1 MDTLTFIS
9 NLIGS
14 LAWPLAVVLVV
25 WWLRKEIR
33 KLLPFA
39 KKLRYGDLE
48 IEFEQQLA
56 ALKKDAES
64 QKRTH
69 AVLPKPEDAEVVSYL
84 KSAAEVSPRAAL
96 VDAWVGLEITA
107 VSSAQML
114 KLIPE
119 QKTVPF
125 PKVVSALR
133 DSGVLEAKDVE
144 ILNRLRALRNDAL
157 HSPGF
162 QLSPEEAQ
170 EFISLIREQS
180 ELIASEAFQK
190 KGGCGH

>member
-14 LAWPLAVVLVV
+14 LAWPLAVVLVF
-25 WWLRKEIR
+25 WWLRKEIK

-64 QKRTH
+64 QRRTH
-69 AVLPKPEDAEVVSYL
+69 AVFPKPEDAEVVSYL
-84 KSAAEVSPRAAL
+84 KSSAEVSPRAAL

-107 VSSAQML
+107 VSSARML

-119 QKTVPF
+119 QKTVSF

-133 DSGVLEAKDVE
+133 DAGVLEAKDVE
-144 ILNRLRALRNDAL
+144 ILSRLRVLRNEVL
-157 HSPGF
+157 HSTGF

-170 EFISLIREQS
+170 EFIGLIREQG

-190 KGGCGH
+190 QGGCGH